1 MLRCVAVYRH
11 RIRIMLVG
19 DLWEAAEMMC
29 EMYKCLPGKIQD
41 MKSVSELEIYV
52 KSQVCRDIG

>member
-1 MLRCVAVYRH
+1 
-11 RIRIMLVG
+11 MLVG